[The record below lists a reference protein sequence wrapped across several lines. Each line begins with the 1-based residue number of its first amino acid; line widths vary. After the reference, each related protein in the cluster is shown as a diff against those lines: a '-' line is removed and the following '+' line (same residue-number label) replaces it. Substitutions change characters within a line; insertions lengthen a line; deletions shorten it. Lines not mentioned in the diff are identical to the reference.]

1 MRKKLFDIAELRKKS
16 AISVAAAQGDDA
28 KAQARS
34 LQFLQE
40 HYQRIESV
48 KQLMGAVPAA
58 DAIWF
63 LWSLHSFNAFT
74 FVPYLLAAHGK
85 IQHLSMSTY
94 TVNMRIADAL
104 FRMADTGQVQK
115 ISLYIS
121 DSLKFRMPKVV
132 DHLQSLQ
139 QSRPG
144 MLEVFY
150 CWNHSKI
157 TLAHCGSNYYTIEGS
172 GNWSENARYEQYL
185 FANKKELYD
194 FRLQCLTSL
203 LETIELAPADEE

>member
-1 MRKKLFDIAELRKKS
+1 MTKQLFDISELKNKN
-16 AISVAAAQGDDA
+16 AQAAQQANGAD
-28 KAQARS
+28 KAQART

-40 HYQRIESV
+40 HYMRIESV
-48 KQLMGAVPAA
+48 KQLIGSAPKPDEIM
-58 DAIWF
+58 F

-74 FVPYLLAAHGK
+74 FVPYLLKEHGH

-104 FRMADTGQVQK
+104 FRMAATGQVQK

-121 DSLKFRMPKVV
+121 ESLKFRMPKVV
-132 DHLQSLQ
+132 DHLQALQ
-139 QSRPG
+139 QNRPDL
-144 MLEVFY
+144 LEVHY

-157 TLAHCGSNYYTIEGS
+157 TLAQCGSNYYTIEGS
-172 GNWSENARYEQYL
+172 GNWSENARFEQYI
-185 FANKKELYD
+185 FANKQALYN

-203 LETIELAPADEE
+203 PHSSQLSLADEE